1 MLGSTGH
8 GPLPFARPRSRT
20 CGRRTLAG
28 WRRCRERRP
37 VDETETRLS
46 PWKGALAAAALP
58 TVLGLI
64 AAGQMVNEI
73 RELGA
78 EVSQLETD
86 RSRLDSR
93 DSSAEAL
100 LVRIDARIDSL
111 SAEVAPRAPRLE
123 KLEAAAA

>member
-8 GPLPFARPRSRT
+8 GPLPFARPRPRTRWTSRT
-20 CGRRTLAG
+20 LVG
-28 WRRCRERRP
+28 WGQCRERRP
-37 VDETETRLS
+37 VHETETRLS

-111 SAEVAPRAPRLE
+111 SAE
-123 KLEAAAA
+123 